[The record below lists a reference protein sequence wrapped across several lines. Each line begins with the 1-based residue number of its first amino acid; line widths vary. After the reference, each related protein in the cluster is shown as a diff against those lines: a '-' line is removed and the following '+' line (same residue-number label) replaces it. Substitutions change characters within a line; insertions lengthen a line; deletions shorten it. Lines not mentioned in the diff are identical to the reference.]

1 MNNYSEVQY
10 VALCYIFCSGSFTT
24 ISYQKNTGNGEF
36 AILQP
41 LDDGLRQGNIHP
53 EADAVQSSGSF
64 LPSPKHLYQG

>member
-1 MNNYSEVQY
+1 MLPY
-10 VALCYIFCSGSFTT
+10 VIHIFCSRSFTT
-24 ISYQKNTGNGEF
+24 ISYKKKNTGNGEF

-53 EADAVQSSGSF
+53 EADAVQASGSF

>member
-1 MNNYSEVQY
+1 MLPY
-10 VALCYIFCSGSFTT
+10 VIFFALVLSQPYLIK
-24 ISYQKNTGNGEF
+24 KNTGNGEF

-53 EADAVQSSGSF
+53 KADAVQSSGSF

>member
-1 MNNYSEVQY
+1 MLFIFF
-10 VALCYIFCSGSFTT
+10 ALVLSQPYLIKK
-24 ISYQKNTGNGEF
+24 KNTGNGEF

-53 EADAVQSSGSF
+53 EADAVQASGSF